1 MCPVPS
7 TVHRESICCECHTR
21 FGGHL
26 PVPRAEAAL
35 PYWVPLSLRPQ
46 KQIQKMVRFYVLKS
60 TKACR
65 CPCHCFGGRL
75 PMPRDQATMPYWVP
89 QVLRSQKKVVKRQ
102 QHLKDIPEATVD
114 LRSGY
119 WQICGEG
126 GRLLKWQQL
135 RALHQPKPVAPGQP
149 ASLLAPLLPL
159 SLSLLTFL
167 QALLRVIVAI
177 RQFFGV

>member
-46 KQIQKMVRFYVLKS
+46 KQIQKMVRFYVFKS

-102 QHLKDIPEATVD
+102 QHLKDIPEWM
-114 LRSGY
+114 Y
-119 WQICGEG
+119 HC
-126 GRLLKWQQL
+126 
-135 RALHQPKPVAPGQP
+135 
-149 ASLLAPLLPL
+149 
-159 SLSLLTFL
+159 TFPPTMDENTH
-167 QALLRVIVAI
+167 
-177 RQFFGV
+177 FFCIFTSIWHFFFEESV

>member
-1 MCPVPS
+1 MLALSHSRAVACLAGVPAFLVLGS
-7 TVHRESICCECHTR
+7 GGLSWVQTREHPGPTPHR
-21 FGGHL
+21 
-26 PVPRAEAAL
+26 
-35 PYWVPLSLRPQ
+35 SLTY
-46 KQIQKMVRFYVLKS
+46 FL
-60 TKACR
+60 C
-65 CPCHCFGGRL
+65 L
-75 PMPRDQATMPYWVP
+75 
-89 QVLRSQKKVVKRQ
+89 
-102 QHLKDIPEATVD
+102 EATVD

-177 RQFFGV
+177 R